1 MEALSDLIKTQE
13 FDIMK
18 NLLYAKSILA
28 SGENNQEL
36 LTKASDYLKNVKDKY
51 HKLQLIAE
59 SSTDF
64 HKQLLNRKVSAYKQK
79 LEEMQNDLQ
88 KIRES
93 SYPASTNPMDNTLSS
108 GLRSQQMGINTI
120 IQLQSQRKVVQ
131 NFTNY
136 SIKKDISES
145 NSALIDLYVKKSKI
159 KVCLVVIITLQVF
172 IFLLVLKIKL
182 S

>member
-1 MEALSDLIKTQE
+1 MEALSELIKGQE

-18 NLLYAKSILA
+18 SLLYAKSIIA
-28 SGENNQEL
+28 SGENNQEVL
-36 LTKASDYLKNVKDKY
+36 QKASEYLATVKDKY
-51 HKLQLIAE
+51 HKLQLLAE

-64 HKQLLNRKVSAYKQK
+64 HKQLLNRKISAYKQK
-79 LEEMQNDLQ
+79 FEEMQNDLQ

-93 SYPASTNPMDNTLSS
+93 SNSTNTNTMDNTLSS

-136 SIKKDISES
+136 SIKKDINES

-159 KVCLVVIITLQVF
+159 KVCLVVIIVLQIF